1 MPDYSYH
8 DPYAYSLFQELE
20 EYTEHLRQKCEER
33 VRELDDEVKTLK
45 EDLEALLA
53 GTQAVGTMLLNEG
66 LEDVAQ
72 STLGEQVC
80 DMTLL

>member
-1 MPDYSYH
+1 M
-8 DPYAYSLFQELE
+8 
-20 EYTEHLRQKCEER
+20 
-33 VRELDDEVKTLK
+33 KTLK

-66 LEDVAQ
+66 LDDVAQ

-80 DMTLL
+80 DVPGLYSLYMINRCIIYFFCVWSVGES

>member
-1 MPDYSYH
+1 M
-8 DPYAYSLFQELE
+8 
-20 EYTEHLRQKCEER
+20 
-33 VRELDDEVKTLK
+33 DDEVKTLK

-72 STLGEQVC
+72 STLGEQVR
-80 DMTLL
+80 DITLL